1 MYAFKGSGQ
10 VLTLK
15 KIKATYKTKT
25 EKMVKDKGT
34 RAERM

>member
-1 MYAFKGSGQ
+1 MYAYKGAGQ
-10 VLTLK
+10 TLTLK

-34 RAERM
+34 QAERM